1 MKNNAIQS
9 IPYTAPPEGRSIQ
22 TLLALVSISRLRTA
36 VQACFALFCI
46 FVGYRFYCFYLWT
59 LDRSE
64 TYVNRPPS
72 VEAFLP
78 ISALL
83 GLKRLA
89 LTGQWDPVHPA
100 GLTIFLA
107 ALAIAFLF
115 RKGFCGWIC
124 PVGFVSNL
132 LEKTG
137 KPFRFSDQLPA
148 WLDYVFLCLKYL
160 LLAFFIYIILLQ
172 MDLRSVEAFLR
183 SPYNLVADAKML
195 VFFLQPSTLTIA
207 VLGFLVLISFV
218 IRNFWCRYLCPY
230 GALLGLLAI
239 FSPVTVKRKASNCI
253 DCKKCETICPAS
265 IKVARN
271 DTVRHAECIGCMECV
286 EVCPQEDCLSLS
298 LPGKKQTPIYI
309 MPIAIVGLFG
319 LFYMVAVFSGHWQST
334 IPLATAK
341 PLYQAAETFAHP

>member
-1 MKNNAIQS
+1 METGIGEVGINLKIDKEMKNNAIQS
-9 IPYTAPPEGRSIQ
+9 IADTAPSKGRSIQ
-22 TLLALVSISRLRTA
+22 TLLASVSIPRLRTT
-36 VQACFALFCI
+36 VQACFTLFCI

-64 TYVNRPPS
+64 TFVSRPPS
-72 VEAFLP
+72 VEGFLP

-100 GLTIFLA
+100 GLTIFIA

-132 LEKTG
+132 LEKT
-137 KPFRFSDQLPA
+137 
-148 WLDYVFLCLKYL
+148 
-160 LLAFFIYIILLQ
+160 
-172 MDLRSVEAFLR
+172 
-183 SPYNLVADAKML
+183 
-195 VFFLQPSTLTIA
+195 STLTIA
-207 VLGFLVLISFV
+207 VIGFLVLISFV

-239 FSPVTVKRKASNCI
+239 FSPVTVKRRASNCI

-265 IKVARN
+265 IRVARN
-271 DTVRHAECIGCMECV
+271 DTVRHAECIGCVECV
-286 EVCPQEDCLSLS
+286 EVCPQENCLSLS
-298 LPGKKQTPIYI
+298 VPGKKQMPIYI
-309 MPIAIVGLFG
+309 MPVAIVGLFG
-319 LFYMVAVFSGHWQST
+319 LFYMAAVFSGHWQSK
-334 IPLATAK
+334 IPLDAVK